1 MPQTKILVDSCSYF
15 RLAQNIHPLL
25 SVAFGAADYTL
36 YAHAELKAE
45 FSRTPR
51 LQTKFEWFMEADY
64 IENRARPLSIGRK
77 EKGAIKTTFEF
88 MWPEVKS
95 RGPSRVDTW
104 ILATAYELRLTMV
117 TDDADL
123 RYVAK
128 DYGVKLLTSMEL
140 MRLMLKHGH
149 IDMDKVRQVAAQW
162 IYERE
167 TPNANFAKD
176 FRRLFSEAPS
186 AG

>member
-1 MPQTKILVDSCSYF
+1 
-15 RLAQNIHPLL
+15 
-25 SVAFGAADYTL
+25 
-36 YAHAELKAE
+36 
-45 FSRTPR
+45 
-51 LQTKFEWFMEADY
+51 
-64 IENRARPLSIGRK
+64 
-77 EKGAIKTTFEF
+77 
-88 MWPEVKS
+88 
-95 RGPSRVDTW
+95 
-104 ILATAYELRLTMV
+104 MV

-123 RYVAK
+123 RSVAQ
-128 DYGVKLLTSMEL
+128 DYEVNLLTSMEL